1 VIVFGHRFVTD
12 ESKYSKV
19 IRVDPILIKKE
30 NFRQETQH
38 TLGRKYKKTHNMAMD
53 KSRRKTCNRPYTAF
67 KKKAILLTPSFWTSR
82 L

>member
-38 TLGRKYKKTHNMAMD
+38 TLGRKYKRTSPEERPATD
-53 KSRRKTCNRPYTAF
+53 PTQPSRRKQSC
-67 KKKAILLTPSFWTSR
+67 
-82 L
+82 